1 LRPHIDPEDEMANP
15 VLSDKRFTATAD
27 ELEPGWAAPAGA
39 EPTATGTVPPPPTA
53 VRPTATMSANGTFA
67 KTFFLWVLLV
77 AGGAFGWSQVTVD
90 PLGNVTIPGWVFI
103 PLFVALGFAMA
114 CIFAPKTAPVTAP
127 LYAIAEGVFLGAIS
141 RVYEQQ
147 WSGIVLQAVL
157 ATLAVFV
164 VCLAL
169 YVSGAVKVTN
179 KFIFVVIA
187 ATAGIFVLYFV
198 SFLLSIFGV
207 DLTFWNQPSAFGILF
222 SVAVC
227 FVAAL
232 NLFVDFEMIRRMV
245 VAGAPKGMEWYGAF
259 GITVTIVWLYL
270 EILRLL
276 SKIRS

>member
-1 LRPHIDPEDEMANP
+1 MANP
-15 VLSDKRFTATAD
+15 VLTDKRFSATAE
-27 ELEPGWAAPAGA
+27 ELEPGWAAPGG
-39 EPTATGTVPPPPTA
+39 TDTGTVPPPPGGTRA
-53 VRPTATMSANGTFA
+53 TATMSANGTFA
-67 KTFFLWVLLV
+67 KTFLLWILLV
-77 AGGAFGWSQVTVD
+77 VGGAFGWSQVTVD
-90 PLGNVTIPGWVFI
+90 PAGTTALPGWIFI
-103 PLFVALGFAMA
+103 PLLVALGFAMA
-114 CIFAPKTAPVTAP
+114 CIFRPKTAAITAP
-127 LYAIAEGVFLGAIS
+127 LYAITEGVVLGAIS

-187 ATAGIFVLYFV
+187 ATAGIFVLYLA

-207 DLTFWNQPSAFGILF
+207 DLTFWNSPSPLGIGI
-222 SVAVC
+222 SVVIC

-270 EILRLL
+270 EVLRLL
-276 SKIRS
+276 SKLRS

>member
-1 LRPHIDPEDEMANP
+1 MANP
-15 VLSDKRFTATAD
+15 VLTDKRFNATAE
-27 ELEPGWAAPAGA
+27 ELEPGWAAPTRTGS
-39 EPTATGTVPPPPTA
+39 ATPPPPGA
-53 VRPTATMSANGTFA
+53 ALGTATMSANGTFA
-67 KTFFLWVLLV
+67 KTFLLWILLV
-77 AGGAFGWSQVTVD
+77 VGGAFGWSQVTVD
-90 PLGNVTIPGWVFI
+90 PVGTTTIPGWIFI
-103 PLFVALGFAMA
+103 PLVVALGFAMA
-114 CIFAPKTAPVTAP
+114 CIFRPKTAVFTAP
-127 LYAIAEGVFLGAIS
+127 LYALAEGVVLGAIS

-187 ATAGIFVLYFV
+187 ATAGIFVLYLV

-207 DLTFWNQPSAFGILF
+207 DLTFWNSPSPLGIGI
-222 SVAVC
+222 SVVIC

-245 VAGAPKGMEWYGAF
+245 VAGAPKGMEWFGAF

-270 EILRLL
+270 EVLRLL
-276 SKIRS
+276 SKLRS

>member
-1 LRPHIDPEDEMANP
+1 MANP
-15 VLSDKRFTATAD
+15 VLNDKRFSATAE
-27 ELEPGWAAPAGA
+27 ELEPGWAAPAKTG
-39 EPTATGTVPPPPTA
+39 TATVPPPPGAAPT
-53 VRPTATMSANGTFA
+53 TATMSANGTFA
-67 KTFFLWVLLV
+67 KTFLLWVLLV
-77 AGGAFGWSQVTVD
+77 VGGSFGWSQVTVD
-90 PLGNVTIPGWVFI
+90 PTGTVALPGWIFI
-103 PLFVALGFAMA
+103 PLLVAFGLAMA
-114 CIFAPKTAPVTAP
+114 CIFAPKTAPISAP
-127 LYAIAEGVFLGAIS
+127 LYALAEGVFLGALS
-141 RVYEQQ
+141 KVYEQQ

-187 ATAGIFVLYFV
+187 ATAGIFLLYFV

-207 DLTFWNQPSAFGILF
+207 DLTFWNSPSPLGIGI
-222 SVAVC
+222 SVVIC

-245 VAGAPKGMEWYGAF
+245 VAGAPKPMEWYGAF

-276 SKIRS
+276 SKLRS

>member
-1 LRPHIDPEDEMANP
+1 MANP
-15 VLSDKRFTATAD
+15 VLNDKRFTATAA
-27 ELEPGWAAPAGA
+27 ELEPGWAAPVRPGSGA
-39 EPTATGTVPPPPTA
+39 IPPPPGAASTA
-53 VRPTATMSANGTFA
+53 ATMSANGTFA
-67 KTFFLWVLLV
+67 KTFLLWVLLV
-77 AGGAFGWSQVTVD
+77 VGGVFGWSQVTVD
-90 PLGNVTIPGWVFI
+90 PVGTVSLPGWIFI
-103 PLFVALGFAMA
+103 PLFVAFGLALA
-114 CIFAPKTAPVTAP
+114 CIFAPRTAPFTAP
-127 LYAIAEGVFLGAIS
+127 LYAVAEGVFLGGLS

-164 VCLAL
+164 VCLGL

-187 ATAGIFVLYFV
+187 ATAGIFLLYLA

-207 DLTFWNQPSAFGILF
+207 DLSFWNEPSPLGIGI
-222 SVAVC
+222 SVVIC

-245 VAGAPKGMEWYGAF
+245 VAGAPKPMEWYGAF

-276 SKIRS
+276 SKLRG

>member
-1 LRPHIDPEDEMANP
+1 MANP
-15 VLSDKRFTATAD
+15 VLTDKRFAATAD
-27 ELEPGWAAPAGA
+27 ELEPGWAAP
-39 EPTATGTVPPPPTA
+39 TRTGTGTTPPPPGVERA
-53 VRPTATMSANGTFA
+53 TATMSANGTFA
-67 KTFFLWVLLV
+67 KTFLLWILLV
-77 AGGAFGWSQVTVD
+77 VGGAFGWSQVTVD
-90 PLGNVTIPGWVFI
+90 PVGTTAIPGWIFI
-103 PLFVALGFAMA
+103 PLIVALGFAMA
-114 CIFAPKTAPVTAP
+114 CIFRPKTAVFTAP
-127 LYAIAEGVFLGAIS
+127 LYALSEGVVLGAIS

-187 ATAGIFVLYFV
+187 ATAGIFILYLA

-207 DLTFWNQPSAFGILF
+207 DLTFWNSPSPLGIGI
-222 SVAVC
+222 SVVIC

-270 EILRLL
+270 EVLRLL

>member
-1 LRPHIDPEDEMANP
+1 
-15 VLSDKRFTATAD
+15 
-27 ELEPGWAAPAGA
+27 
-39 EPTATGTVPPPPTA
+39 
-53 VRPTATMSANGTFA
+53 MSANGTFA
-67 KTFFLWVLLV
+67 KTFLLWPLLV
-77 AGGAFGWSQVTVD
+77 VGGVFGWSQVTVD
-90 PLGNVTIPGWVFI
+90 PIGTATLPGWIIVA
-103 PLFVALGFAMA
+103 LFVALGFAMA
-114 CIFAPKTAPVTAP
+114 CIFAPRTAPFTAP
-127 LYAIAEGVFLGAIS
+127 LYAIAEGVVLGAIS
-141 RVYEQQ
+141 RVYEAQ

-187 ATAGIFVLYFV
+187 ATAGIFILYFV
-198 SFLLSIFGV
+198 TFLLSIFGV
-207 DLTFWNQPSAFGILF
+207 DLTFWNSPSPLGIGI
-222 SVAVC
+222 SVVIC

-270 EILRLL
+270 EVLRLL
-276 SKIRS
+276 AKLRS